1 MDRIVTN
8 QADADKAETGHQ
20 SGRRIT
26 ALSARTLGVS
36 KSGYYDWKRRL
47 PSARTVE
54 NKALSE
60 AIAQAYVESEEIY
73 GAKKLQAELRD
84 ADVAGHDVRWAGVGK
99 NRVARLMRAQ
109 GLRGI
114 SRRRAFT
121 VTTERSKTNRERPA
135 PDLVERRFVAD
146 APNRLWVADIT
157 YVPTWAGFVYLAIV
171 LDAWSRR
178 VVGWQI
184 GETLHTQ
191 LVLDALNM
199 ALLTRKPESVI
210 HHSDQGCQYT
220 SLAFGGRCQELGV
233 RPSMGTV
240 GDAYDN
246 AMAESF
252 FASLE
257 HELLAR
263 RSFKTKAE
271 AKTALFTY
279 IEAWYN
285 LRRRHS
291 GIEYLSPT
299 RFETKYAMHFEQRV
313 THNPAPVSLKGQ
325 HERGVVDNPARI
337 EIEASDSIIDT
348 SPTLEF
354 LQP

>member
-1 MDRIVTN
+1 MDQIVTN
-8 QADADKAETGHQ
+8 QADAEVTQ
-20 SGRRIT
+20 RVT
-26 ALSARTLGVS
+26 AVAARTLGVPR
-36 KSGYYDWKRRL
+36 SGYYDWKRRM
-47 PSARTVE
+47 PSPRAVE
-54 NKALSE
+54 NAALAE
-60 AIAQAYVESEEIY
+60 AITRVYAQSDEIY

-84 ADVAGHDVRWAGVGK
+84 AEVASHDVRWATVGK

-109 GLRGI
+109 RLRGI

-121 VTTERSKTNRERPA
+121 VTTERAKGNRERPA
-135 PDLVERRFVAD
+135 PDLVNRQFVAD
-146 APNRLWVADIT
+146 APNQLWVADIT

-171 LDAWSRR
+171 LGAWSRR
-178 VVGWQI
+178 IVGWQI

-199 ALLTRKPESVI
+199 ALLTRKPEAVI

-220 SLAFGGRCQELGV
+220 SLSVGHRCGEFGV

-263 RSFKTKAE
+263 RSFKSKAE
-271 AKTALFTY
+271 AKAALFTY
-279 IEAWYN
+279 IEAWRSWQIR

-291 GIEYLSPT
+291 GIDYLSPT
-299 RFETKYAMHFEQRV
+299 KFEVKNAKRFEQRV
-313 THNPAPVSLKGQ
+313 IHNPAPVSLKGQ
-325 HERGVVDNPARI
+325 HERGAMDNPAPI
-337 EIEASDSIIDT
+337 EIEASDSNNDA
-348 SPTLEF
+348 SRSLEN

>member
-1 MDRIVTN
+1 MDQIVTN
-8 QADADKAETGHQ
+8 QADAETTG
-20 SGRRIT
+20 SRVT
-26 ALSARTLGVS
+26 AVAARTLRVS
-36 KSGYYDWKRRL
+36 RSGYYDWKRRM
-47 PSARTVE
+47 PSTRDRE
-54 NKALSE
+54 NAAL
-60 AIAQAYVESEEIY
+60 AQAIGRVYAESDEIY
-73 GAKKLQAELRD
+73 GAKKVQAELRD
-84 ADVAGHDVRWAGVGK
+84 ADVANYDVRWASVGK
-99 NRVARLMRAQ
+99 NRVGRLMRVQ

-114 SRRRAFT
+114 SRCRAFT
-121 VTTERSKTNRERPA
+121 VTTERAKPPRERPA
-135 PDLVERRFVAD
+135 PDLVNRRFVAEG
-146 APNRLWVADIT
+146 PNQLWVADIT

-184 GETLHTQ
+184 GESLHTQ

-199 ALLTRKPESVI
+199 ALLTRKPEAVI

-220 SLAFGGRCQELGV
+220 SLAFGRRCGEFGV

-263 RSFKTKAE
+263 RSFKSKAE

-291 GIEYLSPT
+291 GIDYLSPT
-299 RFETKYAMHFEQRV
+299 TFEQKSAKNFEQRV
-313 THNPAPVSLKGQ
+313 IHSPAPVSLKGQ
-325 HERGVVDNPARI
+325 HERGAMDNPARI
-337 EIEASDSIIDT
+337 EIEPSDSIDDA
-348 SPTLEF
+348 SQSLEF

>member
-1 MDRIVTN
+1 MTN
-8 QADADKAETGHQ
+8 QADAEGSNPRQCARG
-20 SGRRIT
+20 RIT
-26 ALSARTLGVS
+26 ATAARTLGVS
-36 KSGYYDWKRRL
+36 RSGYYDWKRRE
-47 PSARTVE
+47 PSPRAVE
-54 NKALSE
+54 NAALSE
-60 AIAQAYVESEEIY
+60 AIAEAFAASDEIY
-73 GAKKLQAELRD
+73 GAKKVQAELRD
-84 ADVAGHDVRWAGVGK
+84 VEAENQDARWASVGK
-99 NRVARLMRAQ
+99 NRVARLMRVQ
-109 GLRGI
+109 GLRGV

-121 VTTERSKTNRERPA
+121 VTTERAKGTRERAA
-135 PDLVERRFVAD
+135 PDLVGRRFIAD
-146 APNRLWVADIT
+146 APNQLWVADIT

-184 GETLHTQ
+184 GESLHTQ

-199 ALLTRKPESVI
+199 ALLTRKPDAVI

-220 SLAFGGRCQELGV
+220 SLAFGHRCGEFGV

-263 RSFKTKAE
+263 RSFKSKAE

-291 GIEYLSPT
+291 GIDYLSPT
-299 RFETKYAMHFEQRV
+299 KFELKNANRFEPRV
-313 THNPAPVSLKGQ
+313 IHSPAPVSLKGQ
-325 HERGVVDNPARI
+325 HERGAMDNPARI
-337 EIEASDSIIDT
+337 EIEASDSISDA
-348 SPTLEF
+348 SQSLEF

>member
-1 MDRIVTN
+1 MDQIVTN
-8 QADADKAETGHQ
+8 QADAETTQ
-20 SGRRIT
+20 RIT
-26 ALSARTLGVS
+26 AVAARTLGVS
-36 KSGYYDWKRRL
+36 RSGYYDWKRRM
-47 PSARTVE
+47 PSTRAVE
-54 NKALSE
+54 NTLLSE
-60 AIAQAYVESEEIY
+60 AIAVAFAESDEIY
-73 GAKKLQAELRD
+73 GAKKVQAELRD
-84 ADVAGHDVRWAGVGK
+84 AEVKGHDVRWASVGK

-109 GLRGI
+109 GLRGV
-114 SRRRAFT
+114 SRRRGFT
-121 VTTERSKTNRERPA
+121 VTTERGKKERPA
-135 PDLVERRFVAD
+135 PDLVKRRFVAD
-146 APNRLWVADIT
+146 APNQLWVADIT

-178 VVGWQI
+178 IVGWQI
-184 GETLHTQ
+184 GESLHTQ
-191 LVLDALNM
+191 LVLDALDM
-199 ALLTRKPESVI
+199 ALLTRKPDAVI

-220 SLAFGGRCQELGV
+220 SLAFGHRCGEFGV

-271 AKTALFTY
+271 AKAALFTY

-291 GIEYLSPT
+291 GIDYLSPT
-299 RFETKYAMHFEQRV
+299 KFEVKNANRFEQRV
-313 THNPAPVSLKGQ
+313 IHSPAPVSLKGQ
-325 HERGVVDNPARI
+325 HERGAMDNPARI
-337 EIEASDSIIDT
+337 ETEVSDIIINT
-348 SPTLEF
+348 SLTLEF

>member
-8 QADADKAETGHQ
+8 QADAEVTQ
-20 SGRRIT
+20 RIT
-26 ALSARTLGVS
+26 AVAARTLRVS
-36 KSGYYDWKRRL
+36 RSGYYDWKRRE
-47 PSARTVE
+47 PSPRAVE
-54 NKALSE
+54 NAALSE
-60 AIAQAYVESEEIY
+60 AIAVAFAASDEIY
-73 GAKKLQAELRD
+73 GAKKVQAELRD
-84 ADVAGHDVRWAGVGK
+84 ADVANHDVRWASVGK

-109 GLRGI
+109 GLRGV

-121 VTTERSKTNRERPA
+121 VTTERAKGTRRERPA
-135 PDLVERRFVAD
+135 PDLVGRRFIAE
-146 APNRLWVADIT
+146 APNQLWVADIT

-184 GETLHTQ
+184 GESLHTQ

-199 ALLTRKPESVI
+199 ALLTRKPDAVI

-220 SLAFGGRCQELGV
+220 SLAFGHRCGEFGV

-263 RSFKTKAE
+263 RSFKSKAE

-291 GIEYLSPT
+291 GIEYQSPT
-299 RFETKYAMHFEQRV
+299 KFELKNAKRFEQRV
-313 THNPAPVSLKGQ
+313 IHSPAPVSSKGQ
-325 HERGVVDNPARI
+325 HARGAMDNPAQI
-337 EIEASDSIIDT
+337 DIEASHTIIDA
-348 SPTLEF
+348 SQSLEF

>member
-1 MDRIVTN
+1 MDQIVAN
-8 QADADKAETGHQ
+8 QADAEVR
-20 SGRRIT
+20 RRIT
-26 ALSARTLGVS
+26 AVAARTLRVS
-36 KSGYYDWKRRL
+36 RSGYYDWKRRT
-47 PSARTVE
+47 PSAREQE
-54 NKALSE
+54 NAEL
-60 AIAQAYVESEEIY
+60 AQAIGRVYAESDEIY
-73 GAKKLQAELRD
+73 GARKVQAELRD
-84 ADVAGHDVRWAGVGK
+84 AEVENHDTRWASVGK

-109 GLRGI
+109 GLRGV
-114 SRRRAFT
+114 SRRRGYT
-121 VTTERSKTNRERPA
+121 VTTERSKAKRDRPA
-135 PDLVERRFVAD
+135 PDLVKRRFVAA
-146 APNRLWVADIT
+146 APNQLWVADIT

-178 VVGWQI
+178 IVGWQI

-191 LVLDALNM
+191 LVVDALNM
-199 ALLTRKPESVI
+199 ALLTRKPDAVI

-220 SLAFGGRCQELGV
+220 SLAFGHRCGEFGV

-263 RSFKTKAE
+263 RSFKSKAE

-291 GIEYLSPT
+291 GIDYLSPT
-299 RFETKYAMHFEQRV
+299 KFELKNANRFEQRV
-313 THNPAPVSLKGQ
+313 IHSPAPVSSKGQ
-325 HERGVVDNPARI
+325 RERGAMDNPAHI
-337 EIEASDSIIDT
+337 EIEASDTIIDT
-348 SPTLEF
+348 SQSLEF

>member
-1 MDRIVTN
+1 MITEMQLEGYSVARACDLARIARAGFYR
-8 QADADKAETGHQ
+8 QWEQKAPRQLET
-20 SGRRIT
+20 
-26 ALSARTLGVS
+26 A
-36 KSGYYDWKRRL
+36 
-47 PSARTVE
+47 
-54 NKALSE
+54 
-60 AIAQAYVESEEIY
+60 
-73 GAKKLQAELRD
+73 LRD
-84 ADVAGHDVRWAGVGK
+84 AMQ
-99 NRVARLMRAQ
+99 RVALWNRCYGYRRVTAALQLQ
-109 GLRGI
+109 GWQVSHKRIARMLREDNLL
-114 SRRRAFT
+114 SLRRRT
-121 VTTERSKTNRERPA
+121 
-135 PDLVERRFVAD
+135 FVATTD
-146 APNRLWVADIT
+146 SRHGYTIHPNLARHMVLTAPNQLWVADIT

-184 GETLHTQ
+184 GESLHTQ

-199 ALLTRKPESVI
+199 ALLTRKPEAVI

-220 SLAFGGRCQELGV
+220 SVAFGHRCGEFGV

-263 RSFKTKAE
+263 RSFKSKAE

-291 GIEYLSPT
+291 GIDYLSPT
-299 RFETKYAMHFEQRV
+299 KFEQKSAKNFEQRV
-313 THNPAPVSLKGQ
+313 IHSPAPVSLKGQ
-325 HERGVVDNPARI
+325 HERGAMDNPARI
-337 EIEASDSIIDT
+337 EIEPSDSIDDA
-348 SPTLEF
+348 SQSLEF

>member
-1 MDRIVTN
+1 M
-8 QADADKAETGHQ
+8 
-20 SGRRIT
+20 
-26 ALSARTLGVS
+26 
-36 KSGYYDWKRRL
+36 
-47 PSARTVE
+47 
-54 NKALSE
+54 
-60 AIAQAYVESEEIY
+60 
-73 GAKKLQAELRD
+73 
-84 ADVAGHDVRWAGVGK
+84 
-99 NRVARLMRAQ
+99 
-109 GLRGI
+109 
-114 SRRRAFT
+114 
-121 VTTERSKTNRERPA
+121 
-135 PDLVERRFVAD
+135 
-146 APNRLWVADIT
+146 
-157 YVPTWAGFVYLAIV
+157 

-178 VVGWQI
+178 IVGWQI

-199 ALLTRKPESVI
+199 ALLTRKPEAVI

-220 SLAFGGRCQELGV
+220 SLAFGHRCSEFGV

-263 RSFKTKAE
+263 RSFKSKTE
-271 AKTALFTY
+271 AKAALFTY

-299 RFETKYAMHFEQRV
+299 KFEVKNAKRFEQRV
-313 THNPAPVSLKGQ
+313 VHGPAPVSLKGQ
-325 HERGVVDNPARI
+325 HERGAMDNPARI
-337 EIEASDSIIDT
+337 EIEVSDSNNDA
-348 SPTLEF
+348 SRSLEN